1 MIKHISFDFWNTL
14 YIGNPKFK
22 QSRAEFLSS
31 RYDLDVSTILSKISS
46 VKNFCDKTSEH
57 TLTAIGSE
65 LQYLHLL
72 MSIGVQSKCIRP
84 ELNIITR
91 IANALFIEHPPIP
104 IIDWSEL
111 EKLKDKYSISISC
124 NTGFISGQLIDRMLT
139 ITGVENYFDFTLFS
153 DLIGHSKPSPLF
165 AEQILIE
172 SEVEYFNEILH
183 IGDNVNT
190 DGKMCNYTLINY
202 FQNPKDSIDLFQI
215 SNIVNE

>member
-57 TLTAIGSE
+57 TLTAIDSE
-65 LQYLHLL
+65 IQYLHLL
-72 MSIGVQSKCIRP
+72 MSIDVQPKYIRQ

-91 IANALFIEHPPIP
+91 ITNRLFIEHTPIA
-104 IIDWSEL
+104 IINWSEL
-111 EKLKDKYSISISC
+111 EKLREKYSISISC

-172 SEVEYFNEILH
+172 SKVKHFNEILH
-183 IGDNVNT
+183 IGDNINT
-190 DGKMCNYTLINY
+190 DGKMCDYTSINY
-202 FQNPKDSIDLFQI
+202 FQNPKDSIDLSQI